1 MKIGYANIKNYLRK
15 TCKYGFYIPW
25 SNLLLTYG
33 YKTFSKEYLRSISD
47 KRNRKIQQILAP
59 VIEEAN
65 QMNVPPME
73 QGQQAPI
80 WVCWFQGEQ
89 QMPAVP
95 RLCLASIR
103 RHANGHPVILLTSE
117 NYQQYVSM
125 PDIVLQRYKAGQ
137 LKPAHFADIL
147 RIHLLAQRGGLWL
160 DATLLLTKPIPEE
173 FFSMPFFTIK
183 TKPEGNFVSQCRWAV
198 FCLAAWKHNPLFV
211 KLAKA
216 FELYLQQTDVFVDY
230 FMFDQFVDMLYQRD
244 PEIRRMIDEVPMN
257 NAKVHRLGSLLGEH
271 FETAYWATL
280 TEDTYLFKLSW
291 KTFQASAGQEP
302 SSVETYYDFLH
313 KRFEN

>member
-15 TCKYGFYIPW
+15 TCKYGLYIPW
-25 SNLLLTYG
+25 TNLLLTYG
-33 YKTFSKEYLRSISD
+33 YDKLSKDYLRSISE
-47 KRNRKIQQILAP
+47 KRNQKIQAILSPVVDEAVRTIASPMQWDEKAP
-59 VIEEAN
+59 V
-65 QMNVPPME
+65 
-73 QGQQAPI
+73 

-103 RHANGHPVILLTSE
+103 KHAHGHPVILLTAE
-117 NYQQYVSM
+117 NYDQYVSM
-125 PDIVLQRYKAGQ
+125 PAIVLQRYKAGQ

-147 RIHLLAQRGGLWL
+147 RINLLAQRGGLWL
-160 DATLLLTKPIPEE
+160 DATLLLTQPIPEE

-183 TKPEGNFVSQCRWAV
+183 TEPEGNFVSQCRWAV
-198 FCLAAWKHNPLFV
+198 FCLAAWKNNPLFV

-244 PEIRRMIDEVPMN
+244 PEIREMIDAVPMN
-257 NAKVHRLGSLLGEH
+257 NAHVHRLGALLGNS
-271 FETAYWATL
+271 FDKVQWAAL
-280 TEDTYLFKLSW
+280 SEDTYLFKLSW
-291 KTFQASAGQEP
+291 KTFSGNADVASSA
-302 SSVETYYDFLH
+302 TYYNF
-313 KRFEN
+313 FQQQFIQE